1 MLKQKVLNQNTYLAA
16 SSKLINKKMLQDL
29 FKDSAIKLTGQPS
42 DHGKLIKNNITA
54 GGLTLGCPTAQS
66 PTYNCFLNN
75 FKM

>member
-1 MLKQKVLNQNTYLAA
+1 MKRDTYHNSYLVANSIKSILKN
-16 SSKLINKKMLQDL
+16 MLQDL
-29 FKDSAIKLTGQPS
+29 FKDSAIKLTGAPS

>member
-1 MLKQKVLNQNTYLAA
+1 
-16 SSKLINKKMLQDL
+16 MLQDL